1 MNQTNFIEELK
12 KINIELTKIQLDQ
25 LEEYY
30 NLIVEYNKVMNLT
43 GITEKEQVYLKHFYD
58 SLTINKIV
66 DLSKEKTL
74 CDIGSGAG
82 FPGIVLKIVFPN
94 LNITLMDSLGKR
106 VDFLNLV
113 IEKLKLKN
121 IVALKERAEDVA
133 RDNIEKYDIV
143 TARAVAHLAVLAEY
157 SIPMVKV
164 GGFFIAMKAN
174 MNEELIESEKAML
187 ALSSK
192 INKIEEFLLP
202 FEESKRTLIKIEKLE
217 KTNIKYPRMNS
228 EIKKKHL

>member
-94 LNITLMDSLGKR
+94 LEITLMDSLGKR

>member
-1 MNQTNFIEELK
+1 MNQTSFIEELK
-12 KINIELTKIQLDQ
+12 KINIVLTKIQLDQ

-113 IEKLKLKN
+113 IEKLKD
-121 IVALKERAEDVA
+121 R
-133 RDNIEKYDIV
+133 
-143 TARAVAHLAVLAEY
+143 
-157 SIPMVKV
+157 
-164 GGFFIAMKAN
+164 
-174 MNEELIESEKAML
+174 
-187 ALSSK
+187 
-192 INKIEEFLLP
+192 
-202 FEESKRTLIKIEKLE
+202 RTS
-217 KTNIKYPRMNS
+217 PP
-228 EIKKKHL
+228 

>member
-25 LEEYY
+25 LEEYF
-30 NLIVEYNKVMNLT
+30 NLIVEFNKVMNLT

-94 LNITLMDSLGKR
+94 LEITLMDSLGKR

-217 KTNIKYPRMNS
+217 KTNTKYPRMNS

>member
-1 MNQTNFIEELK
+1 MNQTSFIEELK
-12 KINIELTKIQLDQ
+12 KINIVLTKIQLDQ

-94 LNITLMDSLGKR
+94 LEITLMDSLGKR

-217 KTNIKYPRMNS
+217 KTNTKYPRMNS